1 METGRARHPERM
13 ARERPTLVREFDRK
27 LCLTAAALGCTTCK
41 ELAAAFR
48 QVNERTSFG
57 VERAYKWLQGRAQPR
72 ERALYDDWMALLDL
86 GRSETWL
93 ADCSAETFLETL
105 CARRQL
111 PQELVLR
118 RAETFAG
125 GAVPGLGEPHIGGDR
140 YLCGVFATYS
150 HAWSPYFAGRIIRG
164 TLRVSAPLTRGR
176 LVADYSESLPTARVH
191 VRGPAL
197 LSGRS
202 LYLLLREQGS
212 DVPLFF
218 TLFRPAPPGSV
229 LAGLISGATFV
240 GHDPRPSVSRILMI
254 RQPGEAGPQN
264 ERYMDAGKSI
274 AADLRTLGLG
284 IADPEEVDARVGSFL
299 RSATGTGLDQALAED
314 YGGLVALFDR
324 LAIGTRTTGQG

>member
-1 METGRARHPERM
+1 MI
-13 ARERPTLVREFDRK
+13 REPPTLIREFDRK

-57 VERAYKWLQGRAQPR
+57 VERAYKWLQGRALPR
-72 ERALYDDWMALLDL
+72 EHGVYADWMALLDL

-93 ADCSAETFLETL
+93 ADCSVEMFLEAL

-111 PQELVLR
+111 PQELVRR

-125 GAVPGLGEPHIGGDR
+125 GAVSRLDEPHIGGNR
-140 YLCGVFATYS
+140 YLGGVFAAYS

-164 TLRVSAPLTRGR
+164 TLRVSAPLARGR

-202 LYLLLREQGS
+202 LYLLLHEQGS
-212 DVPLFF
+212 DMPLFF
-218 TLFRPAPPGSV
+218 TLFRPAPPASV
-229 LAGLISGATFV
+229 LAGLVSGATFV

-254 RQPGEAGPQN
+254 RQPGTGEAGPQN
-264 ERYMDAGKSI
+264 ERYMEAGESI
-274 AADLRTLGLG
+274 AADLGTLGLE
-284 IADPEEVDARVGSFL
+284 IADPDEVDARVDAFL
-299 RSATGTGLDQALAED
+299 RGATAAGLDQAVAED
-314 YGGLVALFDR
+314 YGALVALFDR
-324 LAIGTRTTGQG
+324 LAIGTRTAAQG